1 MLESES
7 ITASSTDRTTNV
19 SPWLHWTALFV
30 AAFVLYA
37 ATANR
42 GAQWQ
47 DSGHHIL
54 RVVTG
59 EVVNP
64 LGLALSHPLHH
75 YLGRAFVYVLPLEPA
90 FAVTLVSAL
99 AAAIAVANVYGCTLL
114 LTNHRG
120 IACWAAVGLAVS
132 NVFWHLATVAE
143 TYTLVAALLSAECW
157 CLVAFIQ
164 TRRRW
169 LLAGLMLFNGLGV
182 ANHMLAILTTPIIAG
197 VLVYALRRDWV
208 RWRTVG
214 LAAGC
219 WLLGASPY
227 LYLIAVQAVQ
237 TGDLSATVHSALFGK
252 AFVGNVLETSPSW
265 RSLAVSGAF
274 TALSF
279 PNLLLPAVVY
289 AVWRGRVT
297 DVPLATRR
305 LLFLVLALLV
315 FFAARYDVVDQYM
328 FFIPSYVV
336 AVICGSIG
344 AAAFLKRSNVRMM
357 IGLAIALLIVTPVL
371 SAGAPSL
378 ARRSASLRR
387 MVHNKPYRD
396 DFVYLLTPWSVV
408 ETSADKL
415 SRQAVELAG
424 DRGLVLIEDGMAR
437 FAVQYQALRRNLDQ
451 LQIGRSISRGS
462 IAEAIRENRPVVLV
476 PLDRDAPRTTAPS
489 GAWRRVGDLYL
500 LDPLHQTGE

>member
-1 MLESES
+1 MSEPRPS
-7 ITASSTDRTTNV
+7 ATIPADGTVASPV
-19 SPWLHWTALFV
+19 YGWVIIFCLALT
-30 AAFVLYA
+30 LYA
-37 ATANR
+37 VTCSRAI
-42 GAQWQ
+42 QWQ

-164 TRRRW
+164 TRRRS

-214 LAAGC
+214 LSAGC

-237 TGDLSATVHSALFGK
+237 AGDLSATVHSALFGK
-252 AFVGNVLETSPSW
+252 TFVGNVLNASPPW
-265 RSLAVSGAF
+265 RSLAISGAF

-279 PNLLLPAVVY
+279 PNLLLPAAVY
-289 AVWRGRVT
+289 AIWRGAAA

-305 LLFLVLALLV
+305 ALFSILAILIY
-315 FFAARYDVVDQYM
+315 FAARYDVVDQYM

-336 AVICGSIG
+336 LAICSSIG
-344 AAAFLKRSNVRMM
+344 AAAFLKRSNVRMVT
-357 IGLAIALLIVTPVL
+357 GLAIALLIVTPLL

-378 ARRSASLRR
+378 ARRSAFLRR
-387 MVHNKPYRD
+387 MLHNKPYRD
-396 DFVYLLTPWSVV
+396 DFVYLLTPWAVV

-437 FAVQYQALRRNLDQ
+437 FAVQYQALRRNLDEV
-451 LQIGRSISRGS
+451 QITTEVVPGS
-462 IAEAIRENRPVVLV
+462 IAEAVRENRPVVLV
-476 PLDRDAPRTTAPS
+476 PLDRDAPRTPAPI
-489 GAWRRVGDLYL
+489 GAWRRVGDLYV
-500 LDPLHQTGE
+500 LDPLHQTRD